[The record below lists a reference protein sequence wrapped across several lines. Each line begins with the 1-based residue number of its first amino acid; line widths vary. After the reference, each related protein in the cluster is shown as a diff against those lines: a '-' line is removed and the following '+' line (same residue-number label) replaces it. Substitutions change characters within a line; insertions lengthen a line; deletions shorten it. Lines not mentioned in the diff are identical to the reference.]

1 MFRMLLTVTAL
12 LVLSG
17 CGEAPADPDAAI
29 TIADE
34 SISYAELEELLSV
47 FQGDSARIETV
58 VENLINSR
66 MVLIDARNRGL
77 DTLPEI
83 QRYMYE
89 REREQLQGIWLAR
102 ILEEK
107 VVLPPDTVREFYDQL
122 GTMVVYTVM
131 NVQDSIL
138 CDSLRQLALNGTDLG
153 DLVEEYTTIP
163 YDVHIRGSI
172 GPVDRMRMSQGDRE
186 LIADLEQGSIS
197 MPGLFASGW
206 RFLRVDSMYLEEVEP
221 FEEISEFIGQYIL
234 SHLREEY
241 KQVLEDSMRTSLD
254 LTVGEGI
261 PDLVAGHALDD
272 IGEYLPYTDDELSM
286 DAYTFDGGSRTLLS
300 LVENIAALP
309 PMMPRSPTDPEWVEG
324 YCRILGLYDIMAME
338 GRALGLD
345 TLPEVVYIVER
356 RTNGRILDEYYA
368 QVIDNRLVPTEEE
381 LEVAYVENSDMLL
394 IPLKRVF
401 ECIGAIG
408 PEQVETLTR
417 IVSLGEE
424 PFSRPGVLT
433 LLTDLT
439 APEESILTGPITMLD
454 MPSPWDSLLFGANL
468 GETVF
473 CTLSTERILIFRPIE
488 EIPERMATMEEARG
502 QLVEL
507 LTTEREEEIVSAL
520 VDSLR
525 SVYHYHVDRDFVNGF
540 IIEGEESAPG
550 STAETQP
557 VPADSQSTD

>member
-525 SVYHYHVDRDFVNGF
+525 SVYHYHVDRDYVNGF

>member
-1 MFRMLLTVTAL
+1 MFRILLAVTAL
-12 LVLSG
+12 VVLSG
-17 CGEAPADPDAAI
+17 CSEAPADPEAAI

-34 SISYAELEELLSV
+34 TISYSELEEILSV

-58 VENLINSR
+58 LNNLINSR
-66 MVLIDARNRGL
+66 LVLIDARNRGL

-89 REREQLQGIWLAR
+89 REREQLQSIWLAR

-138 CDSLRQLALNGTDLG
+138 CDSLRQLSLGGTDLG
-153 DLVEEYTTIP
+153 DLVEEYSTIP
-163 YDVHIRGSI
+163 YDVHIRGSV

-186 LIADLEQGSIS
+186 LIGDLEQGDIS
-197 MPGLFASGW
+197 MAGLYPSGW
-206 RFLRVDSMYLEEVEP
+206 RFLRVDSMYREEVEP
-221 FEEISEFIGQYIL
+221 FEEISEFVGQHIL

-241 KQVLEDSMRTSLD
+241 KQVLEDSMRTSHD

-261 PDLVAGHALDD
+261 PDLVAEHAVDD
-272 IGEYLPYTDDELSM
+272 TGEYLPYTADELSM
-286 DAYTFDGGSRTLLS
+286 DAYTFHGGSRTLLS
-300 LVENIAALP
+300 LVENIANLP
-309 PMMPRSPTDPEWVEG
+309 PMMPRSPTDPDWVEG
-324 YCRILGLYDIMAME
+324 YCRVLGLYDIMAME

-345 TLPEVVYIVER
+345 TLPEVVSQVER
-356 RTNGRILDEYYA
+356 LTKGRILDEYYA
-368 QVIDNRLVPTEEE
+368 QVIDHRLVPTEEE
-381 LEVAYVENSDMLL
+381 LEIAYAENSDMLL
-394 IPLKRVF
+394 IPIKRVF
-401 ECIGAIG
+401 ECIGAFG
-408 PEQVETLTR
+408 PEQIETLTR
-417 IVSLGEE
+417 IVSQGEE
-424 PFSRPGVLT
+424 PFSRPDGLT

-439 APEESILTGPITMLD
+439 APDESILTDPIGMSD
-454 MPSPWDSLLFGANL
+454 MPSPWDSLLFGANI
-468 GETVF
+468 GETVL
-473 CTLSTERILIFRPIE
+473 CTLSTDRILVFRPIE
-488 EIPERMATMEEARG
+488 EIPERVAEMEEARD
-502 QLVEL
+502 QLIEL
-507 LTTEREEEIVSAL
+507 HASEREEEIVSAL